1 MRHVFLPKG
10 GARCDD
16 VGTRL
21 FNDPELD
28 DGVDSRLLRP
38 VLRTGGVEHL
48 SIGESRGNFKK
59 AVEY

>member
-1 MRHVFLPKG
+1 MFFLPKG

-38 VLRTGGVEHL
+38 VLRTGGVELL
-48 SIGESRGNFKK
+48 SIGESIGN
-59 AVEY
+59 